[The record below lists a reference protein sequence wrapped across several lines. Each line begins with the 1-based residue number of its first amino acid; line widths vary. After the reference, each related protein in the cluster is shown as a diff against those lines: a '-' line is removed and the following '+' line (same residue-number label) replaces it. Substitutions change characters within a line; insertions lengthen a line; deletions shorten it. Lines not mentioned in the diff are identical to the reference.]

1 MKKGWLIYTRFEAQ
15 RNVFFINQ
23 LLQNAKKFD
32 IDLTLLIRE
41 SLSLNNGQN
50 GLFLTCNKKE
60 LPNADF
66 AIVRTNDFLLSF
78 QLEQMGLRVFNNS
91 HTSLIANDKYLTY
104 CFATGLN
111 IPTPDTFLI
120 EKSNQ
125 NWQNVEQGLF
135 PLIAKPLDQKGGKDV
150 VLLSTYE
157 EYLQK
162 AKFFADKFLLQ
173 KPAANLGTDMRV
185 YVLNKK
191 ILLGVKRTSDTD
203 FRSNFCLGGH
213 ATVTKPNLQQIEII
227 DAILKNLDADYIG
240 IDFLFDGN
248 KVLLNEIEDV
258 VGARM
263 IYTLTDINPA
273 VEFLKIIAQKI

>member
-15 RNVFFINQ
+15 RNDFFVNQ

-32 IDLTLLIRE
+32 IELTLLIKETLR
-41 SLSLNNGQN
+41 LTNAQN
-50 GLFLTCNKKE
+50 GLFLTCNGKR
-60 LPNADF
+60 LPDADF

-91 HTSLIANDKYLTY
+91 RTSLIANDKYLTY
-104 CFATGLN
+104 CFATNLN
-111 IPTPDTFLI
+111 IPTPDTLLI
-120 EKSNQ
+120 EKSSE
-125 NWQNVEQGLF
+125 NWQNLEQGLF
-135 PLIAKPLDQKGGKDV
+135 PMIAKPLNQKGGKDV

-157 EYLQK
+157 DFLQQSK
-162 AKFFADKFLLQ
+162 SFADKFLLQ
-173 KPAANLGTDMRV
+173 KPANLGLDMRV
-185 YVLNKK
+185 YVLDKK

-213 ATVTKPNLQQIEII
+213 ATVSKPNFQQLEII

-248 KVLLNEIEDV
+248 KVLLNELEDV

-273 VEFLKIIAQKI
+273 IEFLKIIAQKI

>member
-15 RNVFFINQ
+15 RNDFFVNQ

-32 IDLTLLIRE
+32 IELTLLIKETLRLTNE
-41 SLSLNNGQN
+41 QN
-50 GLFLTCNKKE
+50 GLFLTCDDKR
-60 LPNADF
+60 LPDADF

-91 HTSLIANDKYLTY
+91 RTSLIANDKYLTY
-104 CFATGLN
+104 CFATNLN
-111 IPTPDTFLI
+111 IPTPDTLLI
-120 EKSNQ
+120 EKSNE
-125 NWQNVEQGLF
+125 NWQNLEQGLF
-135 PLIAKPLDQKGGKDV
+135 PMIAKPLNQKGGKDV

-157 EYLQK
+157 DFLQQSK
-162 AKFFADKFLLQ
+162 SFADKFLLQ
-173 KPAANLGTDMRV
+173 KPAKLGLDMRV
-185 YVLNKK
+185 YVLGKK

-213 ATVTKPNLQQIEII
+213 ATVSKPNFQQLEII

-248 KVLLNEIEDV
+248 KVLLNELEDV

-273 VEFLKIIAQKI
+273 IEFLKIIAQKI